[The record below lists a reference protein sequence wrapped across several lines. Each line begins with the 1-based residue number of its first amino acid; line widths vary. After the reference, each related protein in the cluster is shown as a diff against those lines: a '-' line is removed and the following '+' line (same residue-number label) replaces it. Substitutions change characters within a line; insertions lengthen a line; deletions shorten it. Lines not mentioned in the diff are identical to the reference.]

1 MTKATE
7 HEWVLKTS
15 SGQKITKVEI
25 IDKGHGIKYYTT
37 LDEDDDISM
46 QESTSEYEEMF
57 PIVDIESVSITDS
70 FMAYNPTTP
79 NQTRVRRDIRTAKR
93 KQMKNFRR
101 AELIPSFQEDGR
113 SICYEVDGRPA
124 VGRTP
129 KWWRDILEKFDSEKN
144 SRMGN
149 ILEYDAFLGTVI
161 KRLVEK
167 ENYSVEKAWEI
178 VCDSRIN
185 SWNLERS
192 KSEGKEIIG
201 KVYDRENIRQ
211 IVHGYQGT
219 DFLLIG
225 SLYEK
230 GSMVSP
236 IATIEEVESP
246 ASYYEKATGWLVLDA

>member
-57 PIVDIESVSITDS
+57 PIVDIEAISLTDR

-79 NQTRVRRDIRTAKR
+79 NQTRVRRDIRTAK
-93 KQMKNFRR
+93 KNHMKNFRR
-101 AELIPSFQEDGR
+101 ATLIPSFQEDGK

-144 SRMGN
+144 SRGVS
-149 ILEYDAFLGTVI
+149 I
-161 KRLVEK
+161 
-167 ENYSVEKAWEI
+167 
-178 VCDSRIN
+178 RI
-185 SWNLERS
+185 WR
-192 KSEGKEIIG
+192 
-201 KVYDRENIRQ
+201 
-211 IVHGYQGT
+211 
-219 DFLLIG
+219 
-225 SLYEK
+225 
-230 GSMVSP
+230 
-236 IATIEEVESP
+236 
-246 ASYYEKATGWLVLDA
+246 

>member
-57 PIVDIESVSITDS
+57 PIVDIEAVSLSDN
-70 FMAYNPTTP
+70 FMAYNPTTS
-79 NQTRVRRDIRTAKR
+79 NQTRVRRDIRTAK
-93 KQMKNFRR
+93 KNHMKNFRR
-101 AELIPSFQEDGR
+101 ATLIPSFQEDGK
-113 SICYEVDGRPA
+113 SICYEENGRPA

-129 KWWRDILEKFDSEKN
+129 KWWSNALEKFDSEKN

-185 SWNLERS
+185 SWNIEKS
-192 KSEGKEIIG
+192 KVGGKKPLG
-201 KVYDRENIRQ
+201 KVYDQENIRQ
-211 IVHGYQGT
+211 IIRGYQGT
-219 DFLLIG
+219 DFFIIG
-225 SLYEK
+225 GLYEK

-246 ASYYEKATGWLVLDA
+246 ASYYVKTTGWLVLDA